1 MKTMTS
7 ISTALVFALIT
18 TTGFAASKTPA
29 EKPVAPEKTP
39 LETSKTSS
47 PDSKSLESAVPPE
60 PSTSPTEKVGA
71 EKPATKAK

>member
-1 MKTMTS
+1 MKTITS

-29 EKPVAPEKTP
+29 EKPAAPEKAP

-47 PDSKSLESAVPPE
+47 GDTKSLESAVPPE
-60 PSTSPTEKVGA
+60 QSTSPTEKASA
-71 EKPATKAK
+71 EKPATKTK